1 MIRIK
6 SHFNNFELFA
16 QTIQGWGLDFKQL
29 DCGSFEAELHQFGN
43 HDFLVTNATINRN
56 VLQSLT
62 YPEGMYTFGLT
73 VSKTR
78 PTIRHNELK
87 RNSLA
92 IFPRGER
99 IDAVSHTD
107 FHCYT
112 FMIANHIVEKHL
124 EGLPFH
130 IKLLLQRG
138 GVIDSNLDKVQELR
152 DALTELNDKVMTCPD
167 FLESEL
173 FQMTTPGIM
182 LNHVFNILSA
192 EEEQSPHLPHL
203 KRIKKLQE
211 IERWLAKS
219 IFNTPSVAGICNMFQ
234 INERTLRRMF
244 KEYYGVTP
252 KQYLLAIRL
261 HDARKAIYQARGF
274 DVSISDIA
282 NRFGFWHMGK
292 FAMVYRRQFGELPSK
307 TMMSTPPK
315 DSAGQ

>member
-6 SHFNNFELFA
+6 SHFNNFESFA

-29 DCGSFEAELHQFGN
+29 DCGSFEAKLHQFGN
-43 HDFLVTNATINRN
+43 QDFLVTNAAITRN

-78 PTIRHNELK
+78 PTIRHKELK
-87 RNSLA
+87 PNSLA
-92 IFPRGER
+92 IFPHGEQVH
-99 IDAVSHTD
+99 AVSHTD

-130 IKLLLQRG
+130 IKLRLQRG
-138 GVIDSNLDKVQELR
+138 GVINSSLNKVQELR
-152 DALTELNDKVMTCPD
+152 EALTELNDKVMECPD

-173 FQMTTPGIM
+173 FQIATPEIM
-182 LNHVFNILSA
+182 LIHVFNILAAA
-192 EEEQSPHLPHL
+192 EEQIPPLPRL
-203 KRIKKLQE
+203 KRVKGLRA
-211 IERWLAKS
+211 IEGWLARLIRK
-219 IFNTPSVAGICNMFQ
+219 TPSVAEICNRFQ

-252 KQYLLAIRL
+252 QQYLLAIRL
-261 HDARKAIYQARGF
+261 HDARKGIYQARGF
-274 DVSISDIA
+274 DVRISDIA

-315 DSAGQ
+315 GSAGQ

>member
-6 SHFNNFELFA
+6 SHFNNFESFA

-29 DCGSFEAELHQFGN
+29 DCGSFEAKLHQFGN
-43 HDFLVTNATINRN
+43 QDFLVTNVAINRN

-78 PTIRHNELK
+78 PTIRHKELK

-92 IFPRGER
+92 IFPRGEK

-130 IKLLLQRG
+130 IKLLLHRG

-152 DALTELNDKVMTCPD
+152 ESLTELNDKVMECAD

-173 FQMTTPGIM
+173 FQITTPEII
-182 LNHVFNILSA
+182 LNHVFNILAAA
-192 EEEQSPHLPHL
+192 EKQILPLPHL
-203 KRIKKLQE
+203 KRIKKLQT
-211 IERWLAKS
+211 IEGWLARS
-219 IFNTPSVAGICNMFQ
+219 IHETPSVAEICNRFQ
-234 INERTLRRMF
+234 VNERTLRRMF
-244 KEYYGVTP
+244 KEYYGVSP
-252 KQYLLAIRL
+252 QQYLLAIRL
-261 HDARKAIYQARGF
+261 HDARKRIYQASGSNVR
-274 DVSISDIA
+274 ISDIA

-315 DSAGQ
+315 GSAGQ